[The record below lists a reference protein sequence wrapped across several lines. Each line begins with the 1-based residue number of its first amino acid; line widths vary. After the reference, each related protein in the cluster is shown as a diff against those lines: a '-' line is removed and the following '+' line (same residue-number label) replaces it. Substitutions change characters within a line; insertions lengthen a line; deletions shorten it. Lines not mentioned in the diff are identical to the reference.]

1 MEKITM
7 DNINRGWLNFIVFI
21 IVIVLLVLGG
31 NYLISHKD
39 VLKKSEDTS
48 IKYNKKDDSKE
59 FVYYDNYETIS
70 DVIGLYY
77 KDIHINLNTEAALK
91 TQNELNTKMAAIK
104 GQIKYISKQDLNP
117 DTELLYT
124 DDDIYSAQVINYS
137 VDESDNYLTIT
148 VDSYLYSAVD
158 GTDDESL
165 SFYTFNKVTGDL
177 LSNKDI
183 LEQNKLSNEDVIK
196 RVNEYAVK
204 NNVSYE
210 EIINQDYQLT
220 INKKG
225 QVVIN
230 FVVKMDNINYNDS
243 IEIN

>member
-1 MEKITM
+1 M

-220 INKKG
+220 VNKKG

>member
-220 INKKG
+220 VNKK
-225 QVVIN
+225 
-230 FVVKMDNINYNDS
+230 VKS
-243 IEIN
+243 

>member
-1 MEKITM
+1 
-7 DNINRGWLNFIVFI
+7 
-21 IVIVLLVLGG
+21 
-31 NYLISHKD
+31 
-39 VLKKSEDTS
+39 
-48 IKYNKKDDSKE
+48 
-59 FVYYDNYETIS
+59 
-70 DVIGLYY
+70 
-77 KDIHINLNTEAALK
+77 
-91 TQNELNTKMAAIK
+91 
-104 GQIKYISKQDLNP
+104 
-117 DTELLYT
+117 
-124 DDDIYSAQVINYS
+124 
-137 VDESDNYLTIT
+137 
-148 VDSYLYSAVD
+148 LYSAVD

-220 INKKG
+220 VNKKG